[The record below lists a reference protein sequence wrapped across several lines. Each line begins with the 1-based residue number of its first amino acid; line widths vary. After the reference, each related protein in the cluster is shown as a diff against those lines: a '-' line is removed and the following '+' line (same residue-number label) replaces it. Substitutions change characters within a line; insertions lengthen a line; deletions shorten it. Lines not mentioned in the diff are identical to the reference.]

1 MMNITK
7 RNALLRV
14 EDLVNNPTPRVPI
27 CLCLDTSGS
36 MGRTFGGTRTGEKV
50 FSDGHEWNIVTGGTS
65 CISEMQ
71 HGIEQ
76 FYTAIREDE
85 TAMYSAEIAIV
96 TFNDKATCV
105 EDFANID
112 RQEEIPKLTAKG
124 NTALGEGVNLA
135 LDLLEKRKEEYKQ
148 KGVDYFQPWLV
159 LMTDG
164 EPNGDREALVRA
176 INRTC
181 DYVNSDKM
189 TVFPVGIGEY
199 ADMNTLNAF
208 SPKRQALRLEGLQF
222 RGFFSWLSQS
232 VAQTSKSS
240 PGEEIPLDID
250 QLKKLGMA
258 QAAEGGWDQ
267 L

>member
-1 MMNITK
+1 MTNMTR
-7 RNALLRV
+7 RNVLLRV

-36 MGRTFGGTRTGEKV
+36 MGRTVGGTRTGEKI
-50 FSDGHEWNIVTGGTS
+50 FSDGREWNVVTGGTS

-71 HGIEQ
+71 QGIEE
-76 FYTAIREDE
+76 FYKALREDE

-96 TFNDKATCV
+96 TFDDRASCV
-105 EDFANID
+105 EDFANIE
-112 RQEEIPKLTAKG
+112 RQEELPELIAQG
-124 NTALGEGVNLA
+124 NTAIGEGVNLA
-135 LDLLEKRKEEYKQ
+135 LDLLEQRKAEYKE

-164 EPNGDREALVRA
+164 APNGDREALIHA

-181 DYVNSDKM
+181 EYANSDKL
-189 TVFPVGIGEY
+189 TVFPIGIGAA
-199 ADMNTLNAF
+199 ADLDTLNRF

-222 RGFFSWLSQS
+222 RDFFAWLSQS
-232 VAQTSKSS
+232 VAMTSKSS
-240 PGEEIPLDID
+240 PGEDITLDVD
-250 QLKKLGMA
+250 QLRRLGMA
-258 QAAEGGWDQ
+258 QAAEGGWDT